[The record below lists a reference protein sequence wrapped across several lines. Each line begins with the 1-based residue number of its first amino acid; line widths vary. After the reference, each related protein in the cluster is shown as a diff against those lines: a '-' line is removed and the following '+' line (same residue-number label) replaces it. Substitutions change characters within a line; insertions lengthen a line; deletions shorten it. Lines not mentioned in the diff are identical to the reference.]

1 MVAASSVFCCKA
13 EGRSDGASWTDFA
26 NAARGVAQGLAEPL
40 EALED
45 LEKQFRQK
53 HLEPLLEGLELL
65 QRVDALSQ
73 LQEAAQ
79 VLFLS
84 AESRERCL
92 TRPPTAAEACFLDR
106 ITS

>member
-1 MVAASSVFCCKA
+1 MVAASSVFCRKA

-65 QRVDALSQ
+65 QRVDALPQ
-73 LQEAAQ
+73 LQEAAE
-79 VLFLS
+79 VLFG